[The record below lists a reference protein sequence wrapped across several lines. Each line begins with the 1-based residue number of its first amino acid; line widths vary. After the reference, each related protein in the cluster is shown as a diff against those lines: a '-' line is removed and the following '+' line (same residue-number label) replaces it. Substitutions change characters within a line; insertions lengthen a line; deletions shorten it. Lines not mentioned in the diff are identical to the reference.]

1 MSTTAVAEQLKFPF
15 GLLAEEMT
23 DPIFGHQLTEIEA
36 FIASLLI
43 DATSEKP
50 MKTDRIIEL
59 VKDQVDQRLDRR
71 KVKII
76 IRNLRRNHAFPIL
89 TRRSNPAGYF
99 WCHSQKEME
108 EFERMW
114 LSQVYDELI
123 TLQIMK
129 KHNYPRMA
137 KQLRFKDIPNPEGN
151 NK

>member
-1 MSTTAVAEQLKFPF
+1 MSTAVAEQLKFPF
-15 GLLAEEMT
+15 GLLAEEMN
-23 DPIFGHQLTEIEA
+23 DPVRGHQLTEIEA

-59 VKDQVDQRLDRR
+59 VKDQVNQRLDRR

-76 IRNLRRNHAFPIL
+76 IRSLRRDHAFPIL

-99 WCHSQKEME
+99 WCKNQKEMA

-114 LSQVYDELI
+114 LSQVTDELY

-137 KQLRFKDIPNPEGN
+137 NQLRFKDLPIEE
-151 NK
+151 